1 MSRNVVL
8 ASVFSVAIAL
18 IASTAHAAASE
29 AFNKTVTMS
38 WSTSGIATSDDGQQ
52 RSYTNINTRTVYI
65 SSAGRTFLRMS
76 LRGGKAA
83 RSGERGPEDA
93 GAKGSVR
100 LEGNRL
106 VGTEAFESGA
116 RQYIATF
123 DPGFTS
129 CTVQVVDAKSG
140 GAAIRRKGP
149 DGRMYTVTAA
159 TGSPSCSV
167 QSGNAF
173 GGSE

>member
-1 MSRNVVL
+1 MPPIRIVL
-8 ASVFSVAIAL
+8 SAL
-18 IASTAHAAASE
+18 LVTTALAGAARAAPSE

-38 WSTSGIATSDDGQQ
+38 WSTSGMATTENGQT
-52 RSYTNINTRTVYI
+52 RSYNNINTRTVYI

-76 LRGGKAA
+76 LRGKKMG
-83 RSGERGPEDA
+83 RSGERGPDDA

-123 DPGFTS
+123 DPSFSS
-129 CTVQVVDAKSG
+129 CTLQVIDAKSG
-140 GAAIRRKGP
+140 SAAIKRKGP
-149 DGRMYTVTAA
+149 DGRMYTVTAS

-173 GGSE
+173 GGGQ